1 MLKPS
6 LVTATAALLVAGCLG
21 CGGEEHPPLLATLD
35 QGGMRVAS
43 FQLETLV
50 LRGTGPEAEAVAG
63 FAIDV
68 FAAIDGTAAPG

>member
-1 MLKPS
+1 VPGEGPRASAK
-6 LVTATAALLVAGCLG
+6 VTRWGRIQVGELSIETAA
-21 CGGEEHPPLLATLD
+21 
-35 QGGMRVAS
+35 GGMRVAS